1 MMKNLK
7 NSSVDNIR
15 AIRWEDNCLILLDQR
30 LLPERQEYL
39 KINNVVAV
47 ADAIRDMVV
56 RGAPAIGITA
66 AYGFVLALTEVLN
79 NQSDNWQRQLQ
90 QRVDLLNNSRPTA
103 VNLGWALKRMQS
115 RLNEMSEP
123 SVTLMLDEAHAIHEE
138 DISANLLMGKI
149 GSKYLQNCK
158 GVLTHC
164 NTGSLATGGFGT
176 ALGVI
181 RTAYSKNKSL
191 DVYASETRPWLQG
204 SRLTAWELEQDNI
217 PVTLIADSAAAY
229 LMKISR
235 INWVITGADRI
246 AANGD
251 VANKIGTYSHAVNA
265 GQHEIGFMVVAPI
278 STIDLTISSGDNIEI
293 EERGSEEL
301 ISISGKDIAPNSV
314 KTFNPVFDI
323 TPSKLITVLV
333 TELGVIESP
342 NESKIRQ
349 LLRRNNP

>member
-1 MMKNLK
+1 MNKAQK
-7 NSSVDNIR
+7 NSSADNVR
-15 AIRWEDNCLILLDQR
+15 AIKWEDNCLFLLDQR

-39 KINNVVAV
+39 KINTVVAV

-66 AYGFVLALTEVLN
+66 AYGFVLALTDVLN
-79 NQSDNWQRQLQ
+79 LRSDNWQRQLQ
-90 QRVDLLNNSRPTA
+90 QHVNLLNTSRPTA

-115 RLNEMSEP
+115 RLNEMAEP
-123 SVTLMLDEAHAIHEE
+123 SISMMLDEARAIHDE
-138 DISANLLMGKI
+138 DISANLLMGKF

-164 NTGSLATGGFGT
+164 NAGSLATGGYGT

-229 LMKISR
+229 LMKTSR
-235 INWVITGADRI
+235 VNWVVTGADRV

-265 GQHEIGFMVVAPI
+265 RQHKIGFMVVAPI
-278 STIDLTISSGDNIEI
+278 STIDLTTSSGDEVEI
-293 EERGSEEL
+293 EERGAEEL
-301 ISISGKDIAPNSV
+301 IRISDKDIAPKSA

-323 TPSKLITVLV
+323 TPSSLITVLV
-333 TELGVIESP
+333 TELGAIESP

-349 LLRRNNP
+349 LLRSNNH